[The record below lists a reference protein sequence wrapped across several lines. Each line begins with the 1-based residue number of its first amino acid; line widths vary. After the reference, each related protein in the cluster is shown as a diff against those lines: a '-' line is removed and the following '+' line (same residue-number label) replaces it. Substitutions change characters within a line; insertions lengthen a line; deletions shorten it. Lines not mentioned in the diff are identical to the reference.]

1 MDSNLFSLKKFENDV
16 ESMKLLSFLLKPD
29 QKEQLKHLEQQLH
42 NMTMQIDLFNKNF
55 SDHGWCA
62 YDSMNF
68 ILIETANNA
77 FETGGL
83 GAGED
88 VLLEYYTK
96 QASNDI
102 RWLKVKSQTFV
113 SRYDLIQ
120 KAFEDHVAARYYA
133 SIPLFLLIIDGSI
146 NDYTQSKGF
155 FAEGTDLTAWDCLVG
170 CSNGLIKLKD
180 IFNKGRNKTN
190 NDEIRLPYRNGILH
204 GRDLNYG
211 NKYVSCKCVALM
223 FALADW
229 MQMKDS
235 ETRRKE
241 KYDIEMNPPPI
252 LQSIQKLKKIQNVQ
266 HEISKWNART
276 VIVGETISASGNI
289 DDYVD
294 FPYILP
300 LIKAFLAWERKNY
313 GELSILLKNLFTHE
327 KSAKKR
333 AGECRSLFQSKD
345 FISFKLKEIEERAC
359 SLSRV
364 LVQVDWNFGDKRM
377 SKTLEFGCVYQ
388 SENGEV
394 ALPWRD
400 NGMWI
405 IMPWN
410 VRGLYKM

>member
-180 IFNKGRNKTN
+180 IFNKGRNK
-190 NDEIRLPYRNGILH
+190 
-204 GRDLNYG
+204 
-211 NKYVSCKCVALM
+211 NK
-223 FALADW
+223 
-229 MQMKDS
+229 
-235 ETRRKE
+235 
-241 KYDIEMNPPPI
+241 
-252 LQSIQKLKKIQNVQ
+252 
-266 HEISKWNART
+266 
-276 VIVGETISASGNI
+276 
-289 DDYVD
+289 
-294 FPYILP
+294 
-300 LIKAFLAWERKNY
+300 
-313 GELSILLKNLFTHE
+313 
-327 KSAKKR
+327 
-333 AGECRSLFQSKD
+333 
-345 FISFKLKEIEERAC
+345 
-359 SLSRV
+359 
-364 LVQVDWNFGDKRM
+364 
-377 SKTLEFGCVYQ
+377 
-388 SENGEV
+388 
-394 ALPWRD
+394 
-400 NGMWI
+400 
-405 IMPWN
+405 
-410 VRGLYKM
+410 